1 MSDDIVHICYMPT
14 LHNDATS
21 TGRGVVFVCVGVR
34 VCVCVC
40 VSPGVPG
47 LRIYPFHEGKQIA
60 IVAERILI
68 VKRQTY
74 LLPFDCL
81 VEIHAHR
88 VIHREVSFVMQQLA
102 VFI

>member
-1 MSDDIVHICYMPT
+1 MPT